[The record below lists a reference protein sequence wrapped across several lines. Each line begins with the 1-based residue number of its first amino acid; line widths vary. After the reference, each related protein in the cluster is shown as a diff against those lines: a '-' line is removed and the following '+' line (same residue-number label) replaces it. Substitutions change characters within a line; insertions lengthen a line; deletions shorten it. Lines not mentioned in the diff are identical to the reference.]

1 MNNAK
6 QDQPEPH
13 ISNPQV
19 TSGRNQKFTKA
30 NGNSSDGKAVDWIE
44 AVEVLY
50 TAGHHGTM
58 QTIV

>member
-1 MNNAK
+1 MNDAK

-19 TSGRNQKFTKA
+19 TSERNQKVTKA
-30 NGNSSDGKAVDWIE
+30 KGIPGTVKPIDWIE

-50 TAGHHGTM
+50 TTGHHWTM